1 MQIVALTIHRKVK
14 YLKCNKNQ
22 ITWVF
27 YPPVHV
33 SSFQIIKK
41 NIIITQ
47 KIDMYSTNINL
58 HKDQFTLFIFIYI
71 YTSVWRWSEWKVQP
85 LENKDRKRQNF

>member
-1 MQIVALTIHRKVK
+1 MKLNLNANCSTYNSQKSKISKMQQKSNHLSVLPTCA
-14 YLKCNKNQ
+14 C
-22 ITWVF
+22 
-27 YPPVHV
+27 
-33 SSFQIIKK
+33 IIISDYKK

-71 YTSVWRWSEWKVQP
+71 YTSV
-85 LENKDRKRQNF
+85 